1 MKRTYISPES
11 QVVALIAESHIL
23 TGSIDGVGIK
33 QGETDAREGS
43 EACSNN
49 RIWNSN
55 SWLNDEE

>member
-23 TGSIDGVGIK
+23 TGSIDGVGVK
-33 QGETDAREGS
+33 ETEEREGS
-43 EACSNN
+43 AACSNN